1 MNHVY
6 RLVWNSS
13 SHAFVAV
20 SESAKGMGKAS
31 KKVGALLPGVL
42 LAATSMA
49 ALAQQV
55 PAPNTL
61 PGGANVTA
69 GAATISSTANTLTV
83 NQSSNRAAI
92 NWQSFSIGGNAT
104 VNFVQP
110 SRSSVTLNRVVGT
123 ESSVIA
129 GALNANGQVYLLNSN
144 GVLFTRG
151 ASVNTAGIVA
161 STLSLSDADFMAG
174 RTQFQANGSRGSVIN
189 LGTITAAEG
198 GYVAL
203 LGKEVRNEG
212 VITARLGTAVLAAGN
227 KVSLNFNGD
236 SLVGVT
242 VDEAALG
249 ALVEN
254 KQAIRADGGLVVLTA
269 KAVDSLLANVVN
281 NTGEIRA
288 QSIENQSGRI
298 YLLGEG
304 GKVDVGGT
312 LDASAPTT
320 GNGGFIETSGPQVH
334 IADGAVIT
342 TKSENGLNGTWLI
355 DPTDFTITAGSAS
368 QTSSGIGATA
378 LQTALGSGNVIIQTS
393 ASGSEAGNIFVNAPV
408 SWSANKLTLEA
419 HNNINVN
426 QTLNATGTASLA
438 FNYGQG
444 TANGAGSTYTVAS
457 NAKINIPG
465 SNAFTWKKGSAG
477 TVNNLTFNNSLL
489 RMGNGAQASIN
500 SAGQLEQPW
509 YHDEVRGG
517 GSNGWFKL
525 TYSNYPL
532 NIQVAVGGDGTS
544 SWNIGGE
551 LLGGNGNSVYNSA
564 ITSRNLEISKFLEG
578 TGSIVSTVVVNF
590 PTLGALK
597 VENTYTLAAN
607 ASYLKTDT
615 VLTNVSSAA
624 QNNVRLWVGTQ
635 DDYIATRDSQYK
647 FKGNLTA
654 DGFET
659 ITEQNMQ
666 AKALKITEYGDGVT
680 GAAVLFYST
689 SPGADTA
696 IQQCCSFSNVTNID
710 PRTSAISRGPEDGS
724 YALFIRL
731 SDLAVGAS
739 DGMTWY
745 YAAGPVANLNS
756 IVGAVS
762 SSAGVTPPPAPAPVV
777 VTAPAP
783 TTALQDAIN
792 NAVVTNNQV
801 PVNRDATGAPAVIG
815 NRALAES
822 HGQVTTFANVV
833 NVPVSL
839 GTSFGSGANLALI
852 SAPSGNE
859 PTRTVT
865 LSEARGMI
873 QPSASPSQGQIAQ
886 GQGSS
891 TQGSGD
897 DEPQHD
903 VRVPVS
909 RNSLAAIVNGGVKLP
924 SKVEQQLFVVKAD

>member
-20 SESAKGMGKAS
+20 SECAKGMGKAS
-31 KKVGALLPGVL
+31 KKVGTLLPGVL
-42 LAATSMA
+42 FAGISAAAM
-49 ALAQQV
+49 AQQS
-55 PAPNTL
+55 PAPNGL
-61 PGGANVTA
+61 PTGAQVTA
-69 GAATISSTANTLTV
+69 GVASISSTANVLTV
-83 NQSSNRAAI
+83 NQASTRAAI
-92 NWQSFSIGGNAT
+92 NWQSFSIGSQAT

-110 SRSSVTLNRVVGT
+110 SASAITLNRVVGT
-123 ESSVIA
+123 ESSIIA

-151 ASVNTAGIVA
+151 ASVNTAGLVA
-161 STLSLSDADFMAG
+161 STLGLSDADFMAG
-174 RTQFQANGSRGSVIN
+174 RAQFQANGSRGSVIN
-189 LGTITAAEG
+189 LGAITAADG

-203 LGKEVRNEG
+203 LGKQVRNEG
-212 VITARLGTAVLAAGN
+212 VITARLGSAVLAAGN

-236 SLVGVT
+236 SLLGVT

-281 NTGEIRA
+281 NTGEVRA
-288 QSIENQSGRI
+288 QSIENKSGRI

-312 LDASAPTT
+312 LDASAPAT

-334 IADGAVIT
+334 IADDVAIT
-342 TKSENGLNGTWLI
+342 TRSEHGLNGTWLI
-355 DPTDFTITAGSAS
+355 DPTDFTITSGSAS
-368 QTSSGIGATA
+368 QTSSGIGANT
-378 LQTALGSGNVIIQTS
+378 LQTALGSGNVVIQTS
-393 ASGSEAGNIFVNAPV
+393 TSGSEAGNIIVDAPL

-419 HNNINVN
+419 HHNINVN
-426 QTLNATGTASLA
+426 QTPNATGTASLA
-438 FNYGQG
+438 FHYGQA
-444 TANGAGSTYTVAS
+444 TSDGAGSTYTVAS

-465 SNAFTWKKGSAG
+465 ANAFTWKKGSMG
-477 TVNNLTFNNSLL
+477 LVNNLTFNNMLL
-489 RMGNGAQASIN
+489 RMGNGTQASIN

-509 YHDEVRGG
+509 YHDEARGG
-517 GSNGWFKL
+517 GSDGWFKL
-525 TYSNYPL
+525 TYSTYPL
-532 NIQVAVGGDGTS
+532 NIQVAVGGDGAS
-544 SWNIGGE
+544 SWNINGE
-551 LLGGNGNSVYNSA
+551 LLGGNGNTAYNSA

-578 TGSIVSTVVVNF
+578 SGSIVSTVVVGF
-590 PTLGALK
+590 PTLGDLQ

-615 VLTNVSSAA
+615 VLTNVSAAA

-647 FKGNLTA
+647 FKGNLTGN
-654 DGFET
+654 GFET
-659 ITEQNMQ
+659 ITAQDMQ
-666 AKALKITEYGDGVT
+666 AKALKITEYDDGVT

-689 SPGADTA
+689 SSGADTA
-696 IQQCCSFSNVTNID
+696 IQRCCSFSNVTNID
-710 PRTSAISRGPEDGS
+710 PRTSNITRGPEDGS

-731 SDLAVGAS
+731 ADLALGAS

-762 SSAGVTPPPAPAPVV
+762 SSAGVSSPPPIPA
-777 VTAPAP
+777 AP
-783 TTALQDAIN
+783 TAALQDAIN
-792 NAVVTNNQV
+792 NAVVTSSQ
-801 PVNRDATGAPAVIG
+801 PGITRDSAGAPAVIG

-822 HGQVTTFANVV
+822 RGQATSFANVV
-833 NVPVSL
+833 NIPPSVDITFA
-839 GTSFGSGANLALI
+839 GGNNLALV

-859 PTRTVT
+859 PTQTVS

-873 QPSASPSQGQIAQ
+873 QPRGTAQGGGSQGE
-886 GQGSS
+886 
-891 TQGSGD
+891 GSGD
-897 DEPQHD
+897 EDQQHD

-924 SKVEQQLFVVKAD
+924 SKVEQQLFVVKAN